1 MHDQSS
7 SLESEAHAYL
17 DQAVLQIMLDN
28 ERQRP
33 ISETE
38 VARIVSTPGH
48 VPASL
53 KRLRVG
59 GLIHRWNDLATAIA
73 RRRLLPRNHA
83 AHRPRFSARARLG

>member
-33 ISETE
+33 ISEVE
-38 VARIVSTPGH
+38 VARSSAH
-48 VPASL
+48 PAMS
-53 KRLRVG
+53 
-59 GLIHRWNDLATAIA
+59 
-73 RRRLLPRNHA
+73 RRASNA
-83 AHRPRFSARARLG
+83 CA